1 MPRPLKKSILGDS
14 TIVLCVVRIFVKQML
29 YVHKRVNSEQVSS
42 LNFIQ
47 QKLGTYLENEALQK
61 VKVFKKMSICSIK
74 CASKMIFFNEKKKI
88 ILDMKN

>member
-29 YVHKRVNSEQVSS
+29 YVNKRVNSEQVSS

-47 QKLGTYLENEALQK
+47 QKLGTYLENEVLQK
-61 VKVFKKMSICSIK
+61 VKVFKKCQYVV
-74 CASKMIFFNEKKKI
+74 
-88 ILDMKN
+88 